1 MSILD
6 DENILIDE
14 CKNQT
19 RAFHR
24 ILEIFDVLN
33 KPRQRQEL
41 IDYLNAYLTFGDY
54 RWEGFVDGI
63 ALSIPNKWMSY
74 AITVR
79 YRYDSYEYKFDFTGD
94 EDDLDYV
101 FIKES
106 MINILGLKQTEMS
119 KKHPEYRKKQ
129 YYKSNCRYE
138 IF

>member
-6 DENILIDE
+6 DENILIDG
-14 CKNQT
+14 CKNQI

-24 ILEIFDVLN
+24 ILEISDILN

-41 IDYLNAYLTFGDY
+41 INYLNAYLTFGDY

-63 ALSIPNKWMSY
+63 TLSIPNKWMSY
-74 AITVR
+74 AIVVR
-79 YRYDSYEYKFDFTGD
+79 YDGYDYRFDFTGD
-94 EDDLDYV
+94 EDNRDYV

-106 MINILGLKQTEMS
+106 MINILELKQTERS
-119 KKHPEYRKKQ
+119 KKHPERSKKQ
-129 YYKSNCRYE
+129 YYKSKYRYE

>member
-14 CKNQT
+14 CKNHT

-24 ILEIFDVLN
+24 ILEISDILN
-33 KPRQRQEL
+33 KPRHRQEL
-41 IDYLNAYLTFGDY
+41 ISYLNAYLTFDDY
-54 RWEGFVDGI
+54 RWEGFDDGI
-63 ALSIPNKWMSY
+63 ALSIPNNWMSY

-79 YRYDSYEYKFDFTGD
+79 YDGYDYRFDFTGD
-94 EDDLDYV
+94 EDNQDYV

-106 MINILGLKQTEMS
+106 MINILELKQTERS
-119 KKHPEYRKKQ
+119 KKYPQYRKKQ
-129 YYKSNCRYE
+129 YYKSKYRYE

>member
-6 DENILIDE
+6 DENILIDN

-24 ILEIFDVLN
+24 ILEISDVLN

-41 IDYLNAYLTFGDY
+41 IDYLNAYLTFDDY
-54 RWEGFVDGI
+54 QWEGFDDGI

-74 AITVR
+74 AIAVR
-79 YRYDSYEYKFDFTGD
+79 YDGYDYRFDFTGD
-94 EDDLDYV
+94 EDNRDYV
-101 FIKES
+101 FIRES
-106 MINILGLKQTEMS
+106 MINILELKQTERS
-119 KKHPEYRKKQ
+119 KKHPEYLKKQ
-129 YYKSNCRYE
+129 YYKSKYRYE

>member
-6 DENILIDE
+6 DENILIDD

-24 ILEIFDVLN
+24 ILEISDIYN
-33 KPRQRQEL
+33 KPRRCQEL
-41 IDYLNAYLTFGDY
+41 INYLNAYLTFGDY
-54 RWEGFVDGI
+54 RWEALDDGNI
-63 ALSIPNKWMSY
+63 VLSIPNKWMSC

-79 YRYDSYEYKFDFTGD
+79 YDGYDYKFDFIDD

-106 MINILGLKQTEMS
+106 MINILELKQTEMS
-119 KKHPEYRKKQ
+119 KKHPGYRKKQ
-129 YYKSNCRYE
+129 YYKSKCEHE